1 MFDGLINKKNVL
13 RAIKVVDF
21 TSTKGRTAN
30 MVNSTF
36 VQLLC
41 KILDSVFYDWEYFAS
56 SIT

>member
-13 RAIKVVDF
+13 RTIKVADF

-36 VQLLC
+36 VQLYL
-41 KILDSVFYDWEYFAS
+41 KYWLPFFYDWEYFAS